1 MPRAALASFF
11 SRPARAA
18 QSRLPVRRIFDNMR
32 KRTLIVRTGLAGL
45 IGTAGV
51 IGLACF
57 YPVSWKPL
65 AAPDGE
71 REGTVLLREPQIE
84 RDLKEIRAGGVL
96 RVALRN
102 NDSSY
107 LILGGQEYGFE
118 YELAT
123 QLARDLGVKL
133 ETVLPDSSSSLLTML
148 NLGLVDLV
156 ASPVSHHPDN
166 EAASTLTQPYNH
178 VQQVLVVRRDDV
190 RRFRTAADLSGVMVA
205 VRRWSTYE
213 RTLVTLREQ
222 GIDVGMVVLSPSV
235 STEEILEMVAD
246 GTYPATL
253 ANRDVAS
260 AALTYRPE
268 LAISLP
274 MTQDHPVSWAVRANS
289 STLLDATNSFLS
301 RHYRIKER
309 GRVARSELYNVLYRK
324 YFSDERQIRRRDENP
339 FQLARTGRL
348 SPYDELVQTCA
359 ERYNFDWLLIA
370 SMITQE
376 SRFDPTKE
384 SWAGAVGLMQLLP
397 TTAGVSPDSLRIP
410 EVNVEVGVRYFR
422 ELYDAFAYLPERDRV
437 AFALASYNAGRGHV
451 DDARMLSIMRGGNPN
466 VWDGSVAESLLLLRN
481 PEHHALVRYGYVR
494 GTETVAY
501 VHEVL
506 RRYDLMLHLMASNDQ
521 RLAREPVAMART
533 ASFRAVQ

>member
-1 MPRAALASFF
+1 MSLAALASFF
-11 SRPARAA
+11 SRPAHAA
-18 QSRLPVRRIFDNMR
+18 QSRLPVRRIFAFMR
-32 KRTLIVRTGLAGL
+32 RRTLLVRTGLAGL
-45 IGTAGV
+45 IGAAGV

-65 AAPDGE
+65 TAP
-71 REGTVLLREPQIE
+71 EGDHEGPVLLRTPQVA
-84 RDLKEIRAGGVL
+84 RDLDAIRASGAL

-118 YELAT
+118 YELAS

-133 ETVLPDSSSSLLTML
+133 ETVLPDSTSSLLTML
-148 NLGLVDLV
+148 NLGIVDLV
-156 ASPVSHHPDN
+156 ASPVSQHPDH
-166 EAASTLTQPYNH
+166 EDAAALTQPYNH
-178 VQQVLVVRRDDV
+178 VQQVLVVRRDDQ
-190 RRFRTAADLSGVMVA
+190 RHYRTASDLSGVMVA

-213 RTLVTLREQ
+213 RTLVALREQ

-253 ANRDVAS
+253 ANRDVAA

-274 MTQDHPVSWAVRANS
+274 MTQEHPVSWAVR
-289 STLLDATNSFLS
+289 TNSPLLLAATDQFLA
-301 RHYRIKER
+301 RNYRLKDH

-324 YFSDERQIRRRDENP
+324 YFSDERQIRRRDESP
-339 FQLARTGRL
+339 FQLARTGRV
-348 SPYDELVQTCA
+348 SPYDELVRACS
-359 ERYNFDWLLIA
+359 ERYGLDWLLIA
-370 SMITQE
+370 SMISQE

-384 SWAGAVGLMQLLP
+384 SWAGAVGLMQLMP

-422 ELYDAFAYLPERDRV
+422 ELYDSYGYLPEHDRV
-437 AFALASYNAGRGHV
+437 AFALAAYNAGRGHL
-451 DDARMLSIMRGGNPN
+451 DDARMLSIMRGGDPN
-466 VWDGSVAESLLLLRN
+466 TWDGSVAESLLLLRN
-481 PEHHALVRYGYVR
+481 PENHALVRYGYVR

-501 VHEVL
+501 VREVL
-506 RRYDLMLHLMASNDQ
+506 RRYELMQHLAIGTEA
-521 RLAREPVAMART
+521 RTPREPVAMART
-533 ASFRAVQ
+533 ASFRAMQ